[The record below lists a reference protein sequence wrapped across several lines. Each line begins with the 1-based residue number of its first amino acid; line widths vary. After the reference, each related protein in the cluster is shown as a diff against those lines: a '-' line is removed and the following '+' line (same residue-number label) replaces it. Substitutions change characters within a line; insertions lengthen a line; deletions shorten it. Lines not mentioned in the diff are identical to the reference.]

1 MTKQEVC
8 PRNNNHKNILDL
20 KTVITELK
28 NSVLFQQNLDHAEEL
43 MTLKTGHL
51 QLSSPEQ
58 KE

>member
-28 NSVLFQQNLDHAEEL
+28 NSVLFQKKLDHAEEL